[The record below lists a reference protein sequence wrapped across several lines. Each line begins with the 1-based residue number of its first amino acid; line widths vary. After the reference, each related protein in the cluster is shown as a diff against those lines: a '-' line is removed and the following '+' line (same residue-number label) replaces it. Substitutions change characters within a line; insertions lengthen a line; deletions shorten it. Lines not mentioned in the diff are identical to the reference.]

1 MLVVKHYD
9 SYDIKQFKSPWIG
22 RLEVDTG
29 DLVYDAGGYT
39 GDYKT
44 GTSGD
49 LYVNEPE
56 AGTFYAYGQKENKK
70 GGSSNTHYVYYDGE
84 NLIPVDSFI
93 MRCAID
99 NQCDLKD
106 AVEMAIDE
114 TEKKIIALKKKLD
127 DYNALMNEL

>member
-1 MLVVKHYD
+1 
-9 SYDIKQFKSPWIG
+9 
-22 RLEVDTG
+22 
-29 DLVYDAGGYT
+29 
-39 GDYKT
+39 
-44 GTSGD
+44 
-49 LYVNEPE
+49 
-56 AGTFYAYGQKENKK
+56 
-70 GGSSNTHYVYYDGE
+70 
-84 NLIPVDSFI
+84 